1 MNEPARL
8 LLLSDFNLENLR
20 GHLENAPGTP
30 GVKATVAPMAELM
43 PALLDAGHPIWQEAY
58 DAALVWTRLQGVS
71 RGFAQAI
78 QSELDAP
85 QRVYDEVEQFA
96 ELVVGLKERV
106 GSVFCAS
113 WVLPPYLR
121 GLGSQDLR
129 PSGLARLLL
138 ESNLLLARRF
148 ESHPALALLHA
159 ARWVEAAGAGAQD
172 PKYWY
177 MGKIPFSAPVFSS
190 AAADVRAA
198 LAGIRGQAR
207 KLVVVD
213 LDDTLWGGI
222 VGDDGMEGLRLGGH
236 DALGEAFVDFQQTL
250 RALRKRGILLAIV
263 SKNEESVA
271 LEAIRRHPEMRL
283 RLDDF
288 VGWRINWR
296 DKAANIVELVDEL
309 NLGLQ
314 SVVFLDDNPAER
326 ARVRE
331 ALPEVLVPE
340 LPKDKMHYAQTL
352 HALACFDVPSLSDE
366 DLRRTEMYVS
376 ERERNAGRS
385 QSSSLEE
392 WLASLELEVG
402 VEPLHPSN
410 LKRVVQLL
418 NKTNQMNLSTR
429 RMTEAELASWV
440 EAGDRAL
447 WSLRVQ
453 DRFGDS
459 GLTGIVSVDCDGEPA
474 RIVDFVL
481 SCRVF
486 GRQIERLMVKLAV
499 DHARARNKQQL
510 HARYLPT
517 EKNKPTLEF
526 WEGAGFE
533 RAADHLYGWR
543 TAEPYPAPAFIR
555 VVSDGQAAN

>member
-1 MNEPARL
+1 VNEPVRL

-20 GHLENAPGTP
+20 GHLENAPGAP
-30 GVKATVAPMAELM
+30 GVKATLAPMAEWM
-43 PALLDAGHPIWQEAY
+43 PALLDARHPVWQEAY
-58 DAALVWTRLQGVS
+58 DAAFVWTRLQGVS

-78 QSELDAP
+78 QSELDSP
-85 QRVYDEVEQFA
+85 QRVHDEVEQFA
-96 ELVVGLKERV
+96 ELVIGLKQRV
-106 GSVFCAS
+106 GTVLCAS
-113 WVLPPYLR
+113 WGLPPYLR

-138 ESNLLLARRF
+138 EANLQLARRIDP
-148 ESHPALALLHA
+148 HPELALLNA
-159 ARWVEAAGAGAQD
+159 ARWAESAGAAGQD

-177 MGKIPFSAPVFSS
+177 MGKIPFSGQVFQ
-190 AAADVRAA
+190 AAALDVRAA

-222 VGDDGMEGLRLGGH
+222 VGDDGIEGLRLGGH
-236 DALGEAFVDFQQTL
+236 DALGEAFVDFQQAL
-250 RALRKRGILLAIV
+250 RALRRRGILLAIA
-263 SKNEESVA
+263 SKNDEGVA
-271 LEAIRRHPEMRL
+271 LDAIRRHPEMQL

-288 VGWRINWR
+288 VAWRINWR
-296 DKAANIVELVDEL
+296 DKAANIVELVEEL

-340 LPKDKMHYAQTL
+340 LPRDKMHYAQAL
-352 HALACFDVPSLSDE
+352 HALACFDAPSVSDE

-376 ERERNAGRS
+376 ERQRSAGRGHG
-385 QSSSLEE
+385 SLEE
-392 WLASLELEVG
+392 WLASLQLEVG
-402 VEPLHPSN
+402 VEPLHAGN
-410 LKRVVQLL
+410 LKRVAQLL

-429 RMTEAELASWV
+429 RMTESELTAWLG
-440 EAGDRAL
+440 AGDRAL

-499 DHARARNKQQL
+499 DHARARSRERVL
-510 HARYLPT
+510 ARYVPT

-526 WEGAGFE
+526 WDGAGFE
-533 RAADHLYGWR
+533 RAAEHVYGWR
-543 TAEPYPAPAFIR
+543 TAEPYPAPDFIR
-555 VVSDGQAAN
+555 VVCDGQAAD